1 MKFKSGFFRRA
12 ETSSLKTKLLCI
24 YFLLVV
30 LPLGFFTV
38 YACLRVRG
46 VMQKQTLTAAQNA
59 FDDTFLSLQQ
69 TFRKLD
75 EVLDILVMDP
85 IVYDMASNAPEDYTY
100 ISRLE
105 DSDQLALTFAY
116 LCNLSGLQR
125 IRLYA
130 DNDYLYASGQNSIV
144 QLREVSGSNWY
155 TALSAQNGRTWFAPP
170 DFADQ
175 PEGER
180 EWFSSMQVIYNP
192 RSVRTPLA
200 VLRAD
205 IDARH
210 VVSLAE
216 NTSVT
221 ENGILLLLRENEI
234 LYHSSGSPAPKSFGT
249 LAGLLPASDTG
260 VWEPVQIEGE
270 DYYVQCRALS
280 MEGWRMVSLL
290 PFNDIFRL
298 SHELRSEM
306 LIIVAILGVAA
317 YLLAVALSKSTLN
330 RIFLLA
336 QTMRRVE
343 QGDVDV
349 RMALSGNDE
358 ISQLMGNFNQ
368 MMNRIDGLMEEK
380 VLYGQ
385 QIKNLELKALQA
397 QINPHFLYNSLDLI
411 NCTAI
416 SRNVPEISRM
426 VKALGRFYRISLSG
440 GNDRIPLADEIRH
453 AQLYTDIQNMRFENR
468 VQVDWRLDEAAGECL
483 IVKITLQP
491 LIENAIIHGI
501 LEKPSKKGRLRVAT
515 ARSKKRVTITIEDD
529 GVGMDEETL
538 RMNFSPAPRKD
549 TEEMPGDA
557 HVKSRYTD
565 DASGGYGVRNICE
578 RLRIA
583 YGKPYGLSCIS
594 TPGKGTTVTIL
605 IPAVTPDDTPAFEGG
620 TKPERTS
627 L

>member
-234 LYHSSGSPAPKSFGT
+234 LYHSSGSPAPKSFGA

-468 VQVDWRLDEAAGECL
+468 VQVDWRLDESAGKCL

-549 TEEMPGDA
+549 TEARGRACKVPVYGRRLRRIRRAQYLRASSDCLWKTLRSLMHKHAWKRHHCYHINSRRHPG
-557 HVKSRYTD
+557 RYP
-565 DASGGYGVRNICE
+565 GVRGRNE
-578 RLRIA
+578 
-583 YGKPYGLSCIS
+583 
-594 TPGKGTTVTIL
+594 T
-605 IPAVTPDDTPAFEGG
+605 
-620 TKPERTS
+620 
-627 L
+627 

>member
-1 MKFKSGFFRRA
+1 MRIYNIRSGLWPLLNLSLPGGIPFNKRKKFISRRKQILTLTGIGTEIAADALNKRIGFFGRQAKRLHKKLVILGSGALGFKAHAFQGTLLAGIHNVGVSGRQQFAFVRA
-12 ETSSLKTKLLCI
+12 AGAVPDVAADIIVKTPVEKSFKPVESGHPENETAHGKRQIHTSVHYGAGGKSAGIKPH
-24 YFLLVV
+24 FFAGRFQGFVFV
-30 LPLGFFTV
+30 LPFF
-38 YACLRVRG
+38 
-46 VMQKQTLTAAQNA
+46 
-59 FDDTFLSLQQ
+59 
-69 TFRKLD
+69 
-75 EVLDILVMDP
+75 I
-85 IVYDMASNAPEDYTY
+85 
-100 ISRLE
+100 
-105 DSDQLALTFAY
+105 
-116 LCNLSGLQR
+116 
-125 IRLYA
+125 
-130 DNDYLYASGQNSIV
+130 
-144 QLREVSGSNWY
+144 
-155 TALSAQNGRTWFAPP
+155 
-170 DFADQ
+170 
-175 PEGER
+175 
-180 EWFSSMQVIYNP
+180 
-192 RSVRTPLA
+192 
-200 VLRAD
+200 
-205 IDARH
+205 
-210 VVSLAE
+210 
-216 NTSVT
+216 
-221 ENGILLLLRENEI
+221 GILLLLRENEI

-501 LEKPSKKGRLRVAT
+501 LEKPSRKGRLRVTT

-549 TEEMPGDA
+549 TDEMPGDA
-557 HVKSRYTD
+557 HVKSRDTD
-565 DASGGYGVRNICE
+565 DAPGGYGVRNICE

-594 TPGKGTTVTIL
+594 TPGKGATVTIL

-620 TKPERTS
+620 PKPERTS

>member
-1 MKFKSGFFRRA
+1 MKFKSGFFRRP
-12 ETSSLKTKLLCI
+12 ETSSLKNKLLCI

-155 TALSAQNGRTWFAPP
+155 TALSSQDGRTWFAPP

-192 RSVRTPLA
+192 RNVRTPLA

-221 ENGILLLLRENEI
+221 ENGILLLLRGDEI
-234 LYHSSGSPAPKSFGT
+234 LYHSSGSPAPKSFGA

-260 VWEPVQIEGE
+260 VWEPVQIEGA

-298 SHELRSEM
+298 SHELRLEM
-306 LIIVAILGVAA
+306 LIIVAILGAAA

-349 RMALSGNDE
+349 RIALSGNDE

-468 VQVDWRLDEAAGECL
+468 VQVDWCLDETAGECL

-501 LEKPSKKGRLRVAT
+501 LEKPSRKGHLRVTT

-538 RMNFSPAPRKD
+538 RMNFSPVPRNGTD
-549 TEEMPGDA
+549 GIPGNA
-557 HVKSRYTD
+557 HVKSRDTD
-565 DASGGYGVRNICE
+565 DAAGGYGVRNICE

-583 YGKPYGLSCIS
+583 YGPPYGLFCKS
-594 TPGKGTTVTIL
+594 TPGKGAAVTIL
-605 IPAVTPDDTPAFEGG
+605 IPAVTPGDTPAFEGG